1 MVFIF
6 FFWKTAII
14 LLFTVSSVKFGFY
27 HVLWQCWF
35 GKQDKRYIWREA
47 LQEWRYIYFSFW
59 LLLCTLP
66 VEKKIFRYKSL
77 PKGTVFLFFLQFC
90 IFLIYLYDL
99 SGEYMLQWY
108 SPVQFIVNVLPI
120 YCFCKVVF
128 DNTIFILIIVTFSN
142 PFFFIQQVQQMFG
155 PVLQWLWSY
164 VSLFVIMLLYS
175 LWGRS
180 LCPFLLKKAGLG
192 INYPLLLFFKHIL
205 TVVQC
210 IIFWPCIYTWKLS
223 HFLCY

>member
-6 FFWKTAII
+6 FFWKTTII

-35 GKQDKRYIWREA
+35 GKQDKRYIWREV

-142 PFFFIQQVQQMFG
+142 PFFFFSISTTNVRTSSAMAVKLCFIICHNVIILSLRTLTLSISSEKGRVRDQL
-155 PVLQWLWSY
+155 PV
-164 VSLFVIMLLYS
+164 
-175 LWGRS
+175 
-180 LCPFLLKKAGLG
+180 
-192 INYPLLLFFKHIL
+192 
-205 TVVQC
+205 VVV
-210 IIFWPCIYTWKLS
+210 F
-223 HFLCY
+223 